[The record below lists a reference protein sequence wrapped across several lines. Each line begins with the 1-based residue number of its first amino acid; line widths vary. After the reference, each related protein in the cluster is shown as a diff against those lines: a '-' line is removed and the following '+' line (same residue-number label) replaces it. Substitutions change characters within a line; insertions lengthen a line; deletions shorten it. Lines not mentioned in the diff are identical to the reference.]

1 MFSMSEINTF
11 VGQVSLHL
19 FILFIFFLI
28 FIFVLG
34 AMLNFLIIKYLKDK
48 TAPAV
53 YKSLSKLIM
62 YGIYALG
69 IYFAFKKII
78 NFDITASLAA
88 LGILGVAIFLP
99 MAPILQNMAAGFLL
113 SIERPFREE
122 DIIEVNG
129 VLCKVKDIMLRKTR
143 LRALDGRI
151 ITLPN
156 LVFMTTMPII
166 NYSRGE
172 FIRVTLNLDISSD
185 SDKSKAKQIIEK
197 VCAENQNIL
206 PHIPEKRLT
215 RVIKIFEVPKNF
227 FATPKNI
234 KNLTTKIMTKSINK
248 DKISLEIWFWIW
260 DITIKERVVSSFYDQ
275 LQDEFKEAGIKF
287 G

>member
-1 MFSMSEINTF
+1 MSEINTF
-11 VGQVSLHL
+11 IGQVSLHL
-19 FILFIFFLI
+19 FVLFIFFLI
-28 FIFVLG
+28 FTFIFG

-99 MAPILQNMAAGFLL
+99 MAPILQNIAAGFLL

-129 VLCKVKDIMLRKTR
+129 ILCKVKDIMLRKTR

-172 FIRVTLNLDISSD
+172 FIRVTLNIDISSD

-197 VCAENQNIL
+197 ACAENQNIL
-206 PHIPEKRLT
+206 PHIPEKKLT

-227 FATPKNI
+227 FVIPKNI
-234 KNLTTKIMTKSINK
+234 KNLTPKIMTKSINK
-248 DKISLEIWFWIW
+248 
-260 DITIKERVVSSFYDQ
+260 
-275 LQDEFKEAGIKF
+275 
-287 G
+287 

>member
-1 MFSMSEINTF
+1 MSEINTF
-11 VGQVSLHL
+11 IGQVSLHL

-28 FIFVLG
+28 FTFIFG

-99 MAPILQNMAAGFLL
+99 MVPILQNMAAGFLL

-129 VLCKVKDIMLRKTR
+129 ILCKVKDIMLRKTR

-151 ITLPN
+151 VTLPN

-172 FIRVTLNLDISSD
+172 FIRVTLNIDISFD

-206 PHIPEKRLT
+206 PHIPEKKLT

-227 FATPKNI
+227 FVVPKNI
-234 KNLTTKIMTKSINK
+234 KNLTPKIMTKTINK

-260 DITIKERVVSSFYDQ
+260 DITIKEKVISSFFDQ

>member
-1 MFSMSEINTF
+1 MSEINTF
-11 VGQVSLHL
+11 IGQVSLHL
-19 FILFIFFLI
+19 FVLFIFFLI
-28 FIFVLG
+28 FTFIFG

-99 MAPILQNMAAGFLL
+99 MAPILQNIAAGFLL

-129 VLCKVKDIMLRKTR
+129 ILCKVKDIMLRKTR

-172 FIRVTLNLDISSD
+172 FIRITLNIDISSD

-227 FATPKNI
+227 FAAPKNI
-234 KNLTTKIMTKSINK
+234 KNLTPKIMTKSINK
-248 DKISLEIWFWIW
+248 DKVSLEIWFWIW
-260 DITIKERVVSSFYDQ
+260 DITMKEKVTSSFFDQ

>member
-1 MFSMSEINTF
+1 MSEIGAF
-11 VGQVSLHL
+11 IGQVSLHQ

-28 FIFVLG
+28 FIFILG

-48 TAPAV
+48 TAPAI

-62 YGIYALG
+62 YGVYALG

-99 MAPILQNMAAGFLL
+99 MAPILQNIAAGFLL

-122 DIIEVNG
+122 DIIEVSG
-129 VLCKVKDIMLRKTR
+129 ILCKVKDIMLRKTR

-151 ITLPN
+151 ITQPN

-172 FIRVTLNLDISSD
+172 FIRVTLNVDISSD

-206 PHIPEKRLT
+206 PHIPEKKLT
-215 RVIKIFEVPKNF
+215 RVIKLFEVPKNF
-227 FATPKNI
+227 FVMPKNI
-234 KNLTTKIMTKSINK
+234 KNLTPKIMTKSISK
-248 DKISLEIWFWIW
+248 DKIGIEIWFWIW
-260 DITIKERVVSSFYDQ
+260 DITMKERIISSFYDG
-275 LQDEFKEAGIKF
+275 LQDEFKENNIKF